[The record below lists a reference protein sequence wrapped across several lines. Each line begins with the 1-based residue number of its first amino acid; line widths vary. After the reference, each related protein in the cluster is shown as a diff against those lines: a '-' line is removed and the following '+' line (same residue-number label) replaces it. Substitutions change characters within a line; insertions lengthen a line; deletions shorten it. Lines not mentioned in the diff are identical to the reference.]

1 MYISSC
7 YVLETYGAYLKV
19 IRVSHIME
27 TNADALQSSM
37 YPNEFIRETLD
48 TLTILFPST
57 DRKTKRWLK
66 ADVQANSITTVD
78 LGLHHMG
85 SFTAGHASRRLEH
98 FTFWRERLSA
108 LKDAVEEA
116 TPHSRALLKVL
127 SDRKQ
132 GDRWLNSWVALVA
145 IGLTLFFGLVQSI
158 EGAIQ
163 VYKAYHP
170 KTG

>member
-1 MYISSC
+1 MKVFVLSC
-7 YVLETYGAYLKV
+7 LL
-19 IRVSHIME
+19 
-27 TNADALQSSM
+27 SSM
-37 YPNEFIRETLD
+37 YPSGLIAETLE
-48 TLTILFPST
+48 TLTLLFPST
-57 DRKTKRWLK
+57 DGKTKRWLK
-66 ADVQANSITTVD
+66 SEAQANSATTFD

-85 SFTAGHASRRLEH
+85 SFKNGHASRRLEH
-98 FTFWRERLSA
+98 FRFWRERLSA

-116 TPHSRALLKVL
+116 TPHSRALLKAL

-145 IGLTLFFGLVQSI
+145 IGLTLFFGLVQSV

-170 KTG
+170 TTG